1 MREKL
6 IGWEIWFRDIYHE
19 YWNARA
25 NVLIAI
31 GIIALAIGIY
41 RFKIKKTNK
50 IIEKDSNIDNKK
62 NNK

>member
-1 MREKL
+1 MKLCVNGHVYEKP
-6 IGWEIWFRDIYHE
+6 IGWELWFRDIYHE

-41 RFKIKKTNK
+41 RFKIKKEIKNEK
-50 IIEKDSNIDNKK
+50 IK
-62 NNK
+62 